1 MVLLK
6 LKLGK
11 QSLEDLSIG
20 KHDRLFHGSP
30 SVSVEIYQFG
40 PKWLTVQPTDR
51 QLTSLEPGPSMAK
64 SNIFGMIGILTT

>member
-40 PKWLTVQPTDR
+40 PK
-51 QLTSLEPGPSMAK
+51 
-64 SNIFGMIGILTT
+64 